1 MKKIIIIDPAK
12 GWGHFVSKIY
22 AYRFLSKYLDS
33 KIVFV
38 TKKKNQINAILIDKN
53 FFEKEKLVDPKSGYV
68 NSGIYIIDNIVPKT
82 T

>member
-38 TKKKNQINAILIDKN
+38 TKKKIKYILI
-53 FFEKEKLVDPKSGYV
+53 
-68 NSGIYIIDNIVPKT
+68 
-82 T
+82 